1 MQVSIIIVNYNTKE
15 LIKNCINSIYKYTQ
29 DIQYEIIVSDNG
41 STDGSI
47 EMLKSEFPNVILIEN
62 NANLGFGTANNRGL
76 KIAKGKYI
84 FYLNSD
90 TVLLNNA
97 VKIFYDYWENSSDKE
112 NIGALGCNLLDEN
125 FNIIHSFENFINAKK
140 LLKDLT
146 LDFLHILRLSIF
158 FFLPES
164 FSFTNKKNKKK
175 NMNTYKEFSGEV
187 GYVIGADLFI
197 KNNKYAFFDEKYV
210 LYFEDA
216 DLQLKMKENDLRRLI
231 ILGPKILHLEHKSNK
246 FLKKIDFFKSFAKIN
261 SMISAIIYAK
271 KNIKNKF
278 LIFYLKFITLLNFCN
293 PFLYPK
299 TKKYIK
305 TLILI

>member
-112 NIGALGCNLLDEN
+112 SIGALGCNLLDKN
-125 FNIIHSFENFINAKK
+125 KNINSSYADFPNINKSIYDGIK
-140 LLKDLT
+140 LNYGLWKL
-146 LDFLHILRLSIF
+146 
-158 FFLPES
+158 FFLKILGHQINQE
-164 FSFTNKKNKKK
+164 KKVSIYQKKI
-175 NMNTYKEFSGEV
+175 GEV
-187 GYVIGADLFI
+187 DFIVGADLFL
-197 KNNKYAFFDEKYV
+197 KNDKNAYFDENIF
-210 LYFEDA
+210 LYCEEV
-216 DLQLKMKENDLRRLI
+216 DLEFQLMKLGKKRLLIAGPEIIHYEGLSAKKSVYMKEI
-231 ILGPKILHLEHKSNK
+231 C
-246 FLKKIDFFKSFAKIN
+246 SF
-261 SMISAIIYAK
+261 SAIYNNISRIYYYK
-271 KNIKNKF
+271 KNISKLKAR
-278 LIFYLKFITLLNFCN
+278 LIKLLTFFIWTN
-293 PFLYPK
+293 PLIVKYNY
-299 TKKYIK
+299 KYIK
-305 TLILI
+305 KLLTV

>member
-158 FFLPES
+158 FFLPS
-164 FSFTNKKNKKK
+164 TS
-175 NMNTYKEFSGEV
+175 
-187 GYVIGADLFI
+187 
-197 KNNKYAFFDEKYV
+197 
-210 LYFEDA
+210 
-216 DLQLKMKENDLRRLI
+216 
-231 ILGPKILHLEHKSNK
+231 
-246 FLKKIDFFKSFAKIN
+246 
-261 SMISAIIYAK
+261 IS
-271 KNIKNKF
+271 
-278 LIFYLKFITLLNFCN
+278 T
-293 PFLYPK
+293 
-299 TKKYIK
+299 
-305 TLILI
+305 

>member
-29 DIQYEIIVSDNG
+29 NIQYEVIVSDNG

-62 NANLGFGTANNRGL
+62 NANLGFGSANNRGL
-76 KIAKGKYI
+76 RIAKGKYI

-97 VKIFYDYWENSSDKE
+97 VKIFYDYWENASDKE
-112 NIGALGCNLLDEN
+112 SIGALGCNLLDEN
-125 FNIIHSFENFINAKK
+125 FNITHSFENFITVKK
-140 LLKDLT
+140 LLKDVT

-158 FFLPES
+158 CFLPET

-175 NMNTYKEFSGEV
+175 IINLNTEFSGEVV

-197 KNNKYAFFDEKYV
+197 KNNEYAFFDEKYV

-216 DLQLKMKENDLRRLI
+216 DLQLKMMQNHLKRLI
-231 ILGPKILHLEHKSNK
+231 ILGPKIQHLEHKSNK
-246 FLKKIDFFKSFAKIN
+246 VSKKIDFFKSFAKIN
-261 SMISAIIYAK
+261 SMLSAIIYAK
-271 KNIKNKF
+271 KNIKNNF
-278 LIFYLKFITLLNFCN
+278 IVFYLKFVTFLNFCN

-305 TLILI
+305 NLF

>member
-97 VKIFYDYWENSSDKE
+97 VKIFYDYWENASDKE
-112 NIGALGCNLLDEN
+112 SIGALGCNLLKDNYDYN
-125 FNIIHSFENFINAKK
+125 FSYGKFGSFYGFLKELIKLKLHITNESIKK
-140 LLKDLT
+140 CLLKKDFKDLQ
-146 LDFLHILRLSIF
+146 IS
-158 FFLPES
+158 
-164 FSFTNKKNKKK
+164 KKEKYIGNVD
-175 NMNTYKEFSGEV
+175 YISG
-187 GYVIGADLFI
+187 AALFV
-197 KNNKYAFFDEKYV
+197 KNNEIARFDEKIF
-210 LYFEDA
+210 LYFEEV
-216 DLQLKMKENDLRRLI
+216 DLQYSMYKQNLSRILI
-231 ILGPKILHLEHKSNK
+231 DGPEIIHYSRGSSQKILKDVLY
-246 FLKKIDFFKSFAKIN
+246 LKSFSQIN
-261 SMISAIIYAK
+261 QVLSKFYYYK
-271 KNIKNKF
+271 KNICNNIQIEILKQLQILVWKNKF
-278 LIFYLKFITLLNFCN
+278 LYDETKSFIIDLKKI
-293 PFLYPK
+293 
-299 TKKYIK
+299 
-305 TLILI
+305 